1 MPLTTSQA
9 VKKPGPPAATT
20 SAAPAPKKPAVA
32 APAKG
37 AIKAAPPPANDTF
50 KYRFTPEDAD
60 GRIEELIPANIRT
73 DLGDANWKLRLAAL
87 DEMTAWL
94 EGGIVDS
101 VESELVV
108 RFLAKK
114 GWNEKNFQVCPLG
127 IKCTGLLKGIVQVSA
142 KLYAI
147 LSMLAERAP
156 TFGKPSAALAIPHLT
171 EKLGDP
177 KLKKPAGD
185 ALTVFAEKTSL
196 SFVFGQGRFFLMS

>member
-1 MPLTTSQA
+1 
-9 VKKPGPPAATT
+9 
-20 SAAPAPKKPAVA
+20 
-32 APAKG
+32 
-37 AIKAAPPPANDTF
+37 
-50 KYRFTPEDAD
+50 
-60 GRIEELIPANIRT
+60 
-73 DLGDANWKLRLAAL
+73 
-87 DEMTAWL
+87 MTAWL

-114 GWNEKNFQVCPLG
+114 GWNEKNFQVSPLR
-127 IKCTGLLKGIVQVSA
+127 IQCTGLLKRIVQVSA

-147 LSMLAERAP
+147 LSMLAERTP

-185 ALTVFAEKTSL
+185 ALIAFAEKTSL
-196 SFVFGQGRFFLMS
+196 SFVFGQGGFFFLP